1 MSSKIFNL
9 SISDE
14 GKTATVSGW
23 VEKVRDH
30 GGVIFI
36 DLRKDLDL
44 VQVVIEPSEREI
56 FTVARKSLETRD
68 S

>member
-44 VQVVIEPSEREI
+44 VQVVIEPSEKEI
-56 FTVARKSLETRD
+56 LSLIHI
-68 S
+68 